1 MTVKQNALS
10 RPETPLLGWLKRLS
24 GDNPLR
30 NARRSLIRVAVPI
43 AAFAIFLAIWNGAA
57 RHIVTKYG
65 TLPAP
70 GDVWREWTLLI
81 QDHRENRER
90 RQAFYAEQ
98 ETENAQLMQYAAIAR
113 AKAGAAKT
121 EAQRATFSEKAERF
135 ARQAAATEGRRFSAS
150 PTYFDQILTSL
161 KTVFAGF
168 LIASLVAIPLGILCG
183 MSQWFQLAINPM
195 VQIFK
200 PVSPL
205 AWLPI
210 VMIVVGALYT
220 TDPAEAWFEKS
231 FLSSA
236 ITVSLCSLWPTLV
249 NTAIG
254 VNAIDKDHINVAR
267 VLGLSWPTKVRKI
280 VVPSALPYI
289 FAGLRISLGVGWM
302 VLIAAEMLAQNPGLG
317 KFVWDMFQNG
327 SSATL
332 ARIMVA
338 VFTIGIIGFLLDRM
352 MIVLQNTVSYQGA
365 TAS

>member
-1 MTVKQNALS
+1 MVA
-10 RPETPLLGWLKRLS
+10 PLLERALGMGRKAVFQV
-24 GDNPLR
+24 GVPLV
-30 NARRSLIRVAVPI
+30 AFVVFLIAWTAVSD
-43 AAFAIFLAIWNGAA
+43 
-57 RHIVTKYG
+57 RIVTKYG
-65 TLPAP
+65 SLPKP
-70 GDVWREWTLLI
+70 TDVFREWTLLVA
-81 QDHRENRER
+81 DHQETRAAER
-90 RQAFYAEQ
+90 RFVAERDAEAAEQ
-98 ETENAQLMQYAAIAR
+98 ASYAAIAR
-113 AKAGAAKT
+113 AKAGVAKSDAERAALEARAKEF
-121 EAQRATFSEKAERF
+121 EAQAAVV
-135 ARQAAATEGRRFSAS
+135 ARRKFSAS
-150 PTYFDQILTSL
+150 PTYFDQIATSL

-168 LIASLVAIPLGILCG
+168 LVATLLAIPIGILCG
-183 MSQWFQLAINPM
+183 SSRVFHAAVSPM

-210 VMIVVGALYT
+210 VMILVGALYT

-236 ITVSLCSLWPTLV
+236 LTVALCSLWPTLV

-254 VNAIDKDHINVAR
+254 VGSIEKDHLNVAR
-267 VLGLSWPTKVRKI
+267 VLNLGWATRVRKI
-280 VVPSALPYI
+280 VIPSALPYI

-338 VFTIGIIGFLLDRM
+338 VFTIGVIGFLLDRAM
-352 MIVLQNTVSYQGA
+352 VFVQRAVSHQGA
-365 TAS
+365 PA